1 MSLTAIVALALAGAA
16 VILAYRDEKLG
27 AALMTGAAVLAALY
41 LLLGTQDAA
50 GDAPLFPVPAVSTA
64 ASAQTTHGLGG
75 HARGN
80 GGPGAAV
87 TAPGYD
93 GGPRR

>member
-50 GDAPLFPVPAVSTA
+50 WDVPAPVPTVSTA
-64 ASAQTTHGLGG
+64 ASAQTSHGLGG
-75 HARGN
+75 HAPGN

-87 TAPGYD
+87 TAPGND
-93 GGPRR
+93 CGPRR